1 MTIHSWDIAATKDGD
16 WTVCLKFGLV
26 KDSLL
31 GDVLYLIGIVRMRIE
46 LPDVREAIVM
56 QDVTDKPA
64 LIVMDG
70 KGIGIGVVQDLNRR
84 GMKNI
89 LPGGAMQRSNAEGLK
104 ADRLRS
110 AMLTLY
116 DGRIRIPNAMVGLD
130 GLLSELA
137 LFPDGKH
144 DDQVDALSI
153 VGANMKLVIHKARF
167 FADQY
172 GLWTHAQKAAL
183 AQAQSDQPDPP
194 RSRYFARNGY

>member
-1 MTIHSWDIAATKDGD
+1 
-16 WTVCLKFGLV
+16 
-26 KDSLL
+26 
-31 GDVLYLIGIVRMRIE
+31 MRIE